1 MSIRSCLFLVAGS
14 ALSLASHQALAQ
26 QADTPPSD
34 TPPAAASS
42 PAAVADIVVTA
53 QRRSQSINK
62 VGISIQAAS
71 GAELLNRGL
80 TNTDDLVK
88 IVPSLSIA
96 KTALTVPVYTLRGVG
111 FYDTALA
118 STSTVS
124 VYTDEVPLPFPA
136 MTTGASLD
144 LSRVE
149 VLKGPQG
156 TLYGSN
162 STGGAIN
169 YISAK
174 PTSTLSAGGT
184 VSVARF
190 GRVEAQAFISG
201 PVSDTLRLRLAG
213 QTQQGGDWQ
222 YNYTRNAK
230 AGGADQSGGRF
241 LAEWE
246 PTPRLTAL
254 LNVNGWYNKSDSQF
268 PQTIAF
274 SPLVAANLPLLPTA
288 TSAGLASQPNAP
300 ANNRAADWPSSFPY
314 GYRHDDGFYQISARI
329 AYKLTDD
336 LTLTSLT
343 AYDRLTVRA
352 GVAAQGTT
360 LQDES
365 FYQVGRIE
373 AVTQE
378 LRLAGK
384 LGKLRYIAGANFLG
398 SSVRD
403 TYTAMFQDSTATI
416 SLGLPLQ
423 SYFLDTHNRDR
434 NYAGFGNLEY
444 DLTSRLNLQ
453 GGIRYTSNTRQF
465 DGCLADSGDG
475 YYAAIQNKRSQS
487 LTGVA
492 PANPATAG
500 QCVTLIGPNY
510 QPGRYY
516 STLQQNNVSW
526 RVGLNWTFP
535 TGSLLYA
542 NVSRGYKQG
551 AFPTISASVA
561 SQFTPAGQESLLAYE
576 MGLKTPLFNRKVQL
590 NAAAFYYDYSD
601 KQILGRV
608 LDPVLHSL
616 QRLVNIPQSH
626 IVGGEVEVTARPING
641 LTLSAAMTYVK
652 SRIDGSFVNYD
663 NFAVQRQFAGEAF
676 PFTPEFS
683 GNADAQYEV
692 PIGHDRKAFIG
703 SSLSWNG
710 PTYAALG
717 DLPEQYIKAYALLD
731 LRMGIAA
738 QDDRWRLTL
747 WGKNVTDTYYYT
759 NAYRYID
766 YFSRLTGQPATYGA
780 TFSFRY

>member
-1 MSIRSCLFLVAGS
+1 MSIRSCAFLVACS
-14 ALSLASHQALAQ
+14 ALSLTSHQVFAQ
-26 QADTPPSD
+26 EAEKPAPEA
-34 TPPAAASS
+34 PPAAATTPSGI
-42 PAAVADIVVTA
+42 AEIVVTA

-62 VGISIQAAS
+62 VGLSIQAAS
-71 GAELLNRGL
+71 GADLVNRGL
-80 TNTDDLVK
+80 TATDDLVK

-96 KTALTVPVYTLRGVG
+96 KTALTVPVYTMRGVG

-174 PTSTLSAGGT
+174 PTKELAAGGT
-184 VSVARF
+184 VSIARF
-190 GRVEAQAFISG
+190 GRFEGQGYVSG
-201 PVSDTLRLRLAG
+201 PVTDTLRLRLAG

-230 AGGADQSGGRF
+230 AGSANQSGGRF

-246 PTPRLTAL
+246 PSDRLTML

-268 PQTIAF
+268 PQTISF
-274 SPLVAANLPLLPTA
+274 SPLVSANLASLPAA
-288 TSAGLASQPNAP
+288 TSAGLINQPLAP
-300 ANNRAADWPSSFPY
+300 ADNRAADWPTSFPY
-314 GYRHDDGFYQISARI
+314 GYRHNDGFYQVSARI

-336 LTLTSLT
+336 ITLTSLT
-343 AYDRLTVRA
+343 AYDKLTVKA
-352 GVAAQGTT
+352 GIAAQGTT

-373 AVTQE
+373 AMTQE

-384 LGKLRYIAGANFLG
+384 LGKLRYILGANFLG
-398 SSVRD
+398 SGISD
-403 TYTAMFQDSTATI
+403 SYTAMFEDSTATI
-416 SLGLPLQ
+416 SLGLPLK

-434 NYAGFGNLEY
+434 NYAGFANLEY

-453 GGIRYTSNTRQF
+453 GGIRYTSNTRNF

-487 LTGVA
+487 LTGAA
-492 PANPATAG
+492 PANPAVAG
-500 QCVTLIGPNY
+500 QCVTLIEPGY
-510 QPGRYY
+510 QPGRYA
-516 STLQQNNVSW
+516 SSLHENNVSW
-526 RVGLNWTFP
+526 RVGLNWTFRS
-535 TGSLLYA
+535 GMLLYA

-561 SQFTPAGQESLLAYE
+561 SQFTPAKQESLLAYE
-576 MGLKTPLFNRKVQL
+576 VGVKTPLFDRKVQL
-590 NAAAFYYDYSD
+590 NAAGFYYDYSD

-608 LDPVLHSL
+608 PDPVLRSL
-616 QRLVNIPQSH
+616 QRLVNIPKSH
-626 IVGGEVEVTARPING
+626 IVGGEVEISARPIDG
-641 LTLSAAMTYVK
+641 LTLSAAATYVK

-663 NFAVQRQFAGEAF
+663 NFAVQREFAGEKF

-683 GNADAQYEV
+683 GNGDAQYEFS
-692 PIGHDRKAFIG
+692 IGHNRKAFLG
-703 SSLSWNG
+703 SSVTWNG
-710 PTYAALG
+710 STYAALG
-717 DLPEQYIKAYALLD
+717 QLAQQYIKGYTLLD
-731 LRMGIAA
+731 VRAGIAA
-738 QDDRWRLTL
+738 HDDRWRLTV
-747 WGKNVTDTYYYT
+747 WGKNVTNTYYYT